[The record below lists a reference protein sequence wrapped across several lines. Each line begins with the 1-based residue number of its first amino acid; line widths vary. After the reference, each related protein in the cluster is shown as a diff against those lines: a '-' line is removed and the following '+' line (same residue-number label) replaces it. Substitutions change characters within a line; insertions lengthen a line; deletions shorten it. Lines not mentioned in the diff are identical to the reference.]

1 MIITK
6 EKRLVAVSPVNT
18 NTTEKEEALINRQLE
33 KTHENHQKVIAAD
46 KK

>member
-18 NTTEKEEALINRQLE
+18 NTTEKEALINRQLE